1 MKLTSASFRS
11 FAHLLFYGL
20 EPVESLL
27 TVLCYVWDPSLLC
40 CNLPK
45 SFFLLFTDTY
55 GRETTSLAK
64 ADVSCLTEIYCVAQ
78 WRRDVITTVVYVI
91 IDNSNDDDKN

>member
-27 TVLCYVWDPSLLC
+27 SVLCYVWATLC
-40 CNLPK
+40 CAATFQSP
-45 SFFLLFTDTY
+45 FLLFTDTY

-91 IDNSNDDDKN
+91 IDNSNDNDKN